1 MFTQADP
8 RPIGGADEGTGWARR
23 DGSECALVAV
33 LIGFGWLGVLP
44 ALAQTPAD
52 PSAPGLHGGGPVSG
66 PPGAPST
73 PGGQPVAVP
82 FPAPIGPTLS
92 VTGTALV
99 PGSPSSGGV
108 LFVSVQEEATG
119 SDPRAAVAAARA
131 RVAKLRATLMAAGI
145 PAGAIEETD
154 FSAGSGV
161 GGPMPLARPNPMAMP
176 TPMPLPMP
184 PAQDV
189 PLRVLPDSPSSTG
202 PAGGA
207 EGVPSGALRDPRS
220 GVGPAIFPPIRPPS
234 GVVVRASLQVTATSV
249 EQLTNAFQLAI
260 DSGAT
265 EVSSHGG
272 GTGLAPD
279 AAALASAASRATA
292 QARGMAQASAAAAG
306 VTLAAVQS
314 VNVMAPM
321 PSYGPSPTPMWQVQ
335 VQMTYG
341 VR

>member
-1 MFTQADP
+1 M
-8 RPIGGADEGTGWARR
+8 GATRR
-23 DGSECALVAV
+23 QRVRVGALVAV

-52 PSAPGLHGGGPVSG
+52 PSAPASTVVAPVSG
-66 PPGAPST
+66 PPG
-73 PGGQPVAVP
+73 
-82 FPAPIGPTLS
+82 APIGPTLS

-145 PAGAIEETD
+145 PAGAIEKTD

-279 AAALASAASRATA
+279 AA
-292 QARGMAQASAAAAG
+292 
-306 VTLAAVQS
+306 TL
-314 VNVMAPM
+314 